1 MLKKITQR
9 MLLFMLLT
17 CAWGIVKAQN
27 AEVIGVVKDEKGAPM
42 VGATVVISSKSTDQ
56 KKTAQTNN
64 EGKFAIANLNAKTP
78 YLITVSFV
86 GYKSKTIDN
95 FTLKEAEQSSLIV
108 QLESSNEL
116 SDVVVV
122 GYGKS
127 SKRNLLQS
135 VSAIDAKQVVEV
147 PNATLSQSLAGR
159 MPGLVVTQSGGKPG
173 KASSI
178 RVRAFDG
185 FGPSQP
191 PLFVIDGVISD
202 QFAFDGLDA
211 SEVENISVLKDG
223 ASAAAYGVRGANG
236 VVVVTTRKGV
246 TGPPKINLI
255 SSYGI
260 SEATIQP
267 KTLTAYDEAIYSNDY
282 LRYSNLDPNAYLT
295 DARYYAPDE
304 LEYWKNNDVNL
315 VEKYYKRPTEYRT
328 TLNISGASDKVKDRK
343 SVV

>member
-211 SEVENISVLKDG
+211 SEVENISVLKDEIG
-223 ASAAAYGVRGANG
+223 RAHV
-236 VVVVTTRKGV
+236 
-246 TGPPKINLI
+246 
-255 SSYGI
+255 
-260 SEATIQP
+260 
-267 KTLTAYDEAIYSNDY
+267 
-282 LRYSNLDPNAYLT
+282 
-295 DARYYAPDE
+295 
-304 LEYWKNNDVNL
+304 
-315 VEKYYKRPTEYRT
+315 
-328 TLNISGASDKVKDRK
+328 
-343 SVV
+343 